1 MQYSRIYSR
10 ALCLLIC
17 VSMMMFVPQKG
28 RAEDGKRKKVAL
40 VLSGGGAKGA
50 AHIGAIKVIEEAGM
64 PVDMVVGTSIGA
76 IVGGLY
82 SIGYTPEQ
90 LDSMARRLE
99 WDVLLSDRVRAP
111 KRSLMEREQAERY
124 LLSVPLHR
132 KHPKVSSENKV
143 LRFSPL
149 INPLTL
155 GCLRWRGT
163 LNK

>member
-1 MQYSRIYSR
+1 
-10 ALCLLIC
+10 
-17 VSMMMFVPQKG
+17 MMMFVPQKG
-28 RAEDGKRKKVAL
+28 RAEQGKRKKVAL

-50 AHIGAIKVIEEAGM
+50 AHIGAIKVIEEAGV

-111 KRSLMEREQAERY
+111 KRSLMEREQAER
-124 LLSVPLHR
+124 
-132 KHPKVSSENKV
+132 
-143 LRFSPL
+143 
-149 INPLTL
+149 
-155 GCLRWRGT
+155 
-163 LNK
+163 

>member
-1 MQYSRIYSR
+1 MVYSKIVTRV
-10 ALCLLIC
+10 LCLLVALGMTGC
-17 VSMMMFVPQKG
+17 APQKG
-28 RAEDGKRKKVAL
+28 RAEQGKSKKVAL
-40 VLSGGGAKGA
+40 VVSGGGAKGA
-50 AHIGAIKVIEEAGM
+50 AHIGAIKVIEEAGV

-132 KHPKVSSENKV
+132 KHPKVSG
-143 LRFSPL
+143 L
-149 INPLTL
+149 IN
-155 GCLRWRGT
+155 GESLR
-163 LNK
+163 